1 MSMKII
7 LTFENVF
14 LTSGS
19 KVDSDAMIRPV
30 FQLALSGSKKDW
42 RWERTVRK
50 QGKSFRRDRGNSGLN
65 QGNGG
70 SHGEMLDVGDSTEVS
85 GPELTMDWILVLTY
99 PSQLPRSD
107 QTSHTHTPHSSQA
120 LLLSFQFLPNILIGH
135 LHTSNGGSGGIK
147 DKSNCS
153 CL

>member
-1 MSMKII
+1 MKII

-107 QTSHTHTPHSSQA
+107 QT
-120 LLLSFQFLPNILIGH
+120 
-135 LHTSNGGSGGIK
+135 
-147 DKSNCS
+147 
-153 CL
+153 